1 MMTKRTC
8 ENCRWWSAG
17 PTGFGYC
24 HIRPPIISSDEPF
37 ASTHK
42 SNWCGE
48 WSHKTITPEQQDRK
62 ELTRRFAVALAAAS
76 WTDPHRVW
84 ELAEKLAAAES
95 QIQREVHQQSIGN
108 EEEKQ

>member
-1 MMTKRTC
+1 MSKRTC
-8 ENCRWWSAG
+8 ENCRWWCAG

-48 WSHKTITPEQQDRK
+48 WSDKTITPEQQDRK
-62 ELTRRFAVALAAAS
+62 ELTRRFAVAIMSTEYGGDLEP
-76 WTDPHRVW
+76 DRVW
-84 ELAEKLAAAES
+84 SAAQSLAAAEP
-95 QIQREVHQQSIGN
+95 QPQA
-108 EEEKQ
+108 